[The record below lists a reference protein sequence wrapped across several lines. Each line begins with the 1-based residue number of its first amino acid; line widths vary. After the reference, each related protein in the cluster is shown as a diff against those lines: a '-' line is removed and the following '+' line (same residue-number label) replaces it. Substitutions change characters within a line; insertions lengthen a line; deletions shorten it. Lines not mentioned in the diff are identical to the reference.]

1 MSVGK
6 QLSLFDFIENPFG
19 IIDNNQATNTDS
31 IKNLNA
37 CIPYKGSKRKISHLI
52 LQEIRNH
59 APHAKYFYDIF
70 GGGGAMAL
78 NAHFNGYK
86 THYNELDTDT
96 YVYMKFLISQLQNK
110 KGKYGILPDE
120 WYRFITKA
128 EFDKIKADKTPSA
141 FRSFVLLN
149 YSFANDWDSYFCNEH
164 KQAFKQKGH
173 YLLLDNNKECAEWW
187 DNHFKE
193 NGSVVGIYHH
203 LHNEIYPSLNWRER
217 RAYFV
222 NLTLKLEATR
232 VAGIAHLF
240 QKKSNAD
247 TYKALKD
254 ISQKDLCRLI
264 DKYNPDLP
272 KKNYKGTQG
281 KGLTELKQLQQ
292 LERLQRLEQ
301 LQLERLEQLQQLGRL
316 ELLEQ
321 LQQLEQLEQLDL
333 ITHTNLDY
341 AEVKIST
348 PPQDTIIY
356 ADPPYANT
364 SEYKLCGNSFDYERF
379 YQWCIDKAKEGY
391 NVFISEYN
399 MPQDRFKEIW
409 SKETYASFNV
419 ISRDCGARAR
429 PQRVE
434 RLFMVR

>member
-1 MSVGK
+1 MD
-6 QLSLFDFIENPFG
+6 LLEYAG
-19 IIDNNQATNTDS
+19 ISKN
-31 IKNLNA
+31 IKNLNSG
-37 CIPYKGSKRKISHLI
+37 IPYKGSKRKISHLI
-52 LQEIRNH
+52 LQEIVKH
-59 APHAKYFYDIF
+59 APHAKYFYDMF

-78 NAHFNGYK
+78 NAHYNGYK
-86 THYNELDTDT
+86 THYNELDKDV

-141 FRSFVLLN
+141 YRSFVLLN
-149 YSFANDWDSYFCNEH
+149 YSFANDWHTYFCNKE
-164 KQAFKQKGH
+164 KELFKQKGH
-173 YLLLDNNKECAEWW
+173 YLLLDNDKDCAEWW

-193 NGSVVGIYHH
+193 NGSVVGIYNH
-203 LHNEIYPSLNWRER
+203 LHSEIYPSLNWRER

-222 NLTLKLEATR
+222 NLTLKIEAIR

-264 DKYNPDLP
+264 DKYNPALP

-281 KGLTELKQLQQ
+281 KGLTELKQLQ
-292 LERLQRLEQ
+292 RLEQ
-301 LQLERLEQLQQLGRL
+301 LEKLERLEGLQQLERLERLEQLERL
-316 ELLEQ
+316 Q
-321 LQQLEQLEQLDL
+321 QLDL

-379 YQWCIDKAKEGY
+379 YQWCIDKAKQGY

-399 MPQDRFKEIW
+399 MPQDRFREIW
-409 SKETYASFNV
+409 SKEGYANFNV
-419 ISRDCGARAR
+419 LKSECGAKRK
-429 PQRVE
+429 PPRVE

>member
-19 IIDNNQATNTDS
+19 IIDTNQTANTDS
-31 IKNLNA
+31 IKNLNSG
-37 CIPYKGSKRKISHLI
+37 IPYKGSKRKISHLI

-59 APHAKYFYDIF
+59 APQAKYFYDMF

-78 NAHFNGYK
+78 NAHYNGYK
-86 THYNELDTDT
+86 THYNELDTDV
-96 YVYMKFLISQLQNK
+96 YIYMKFLISQLQNK

-128 EFDKIKADKTPSA
+128 EFNKIKADKTPSA
-141 FRSFVLLN
+141 YRSFVLLN
-149 YSFANDWDSYFCNEH
+149 YSFANDWDSYFCNARKE
-164 KQAFKQKGH
+164 AFKQKGH
-173 YLLLDNNKECAEWW
+173 YLLLENDKDCAEWW

-193 NGSVVGIYHH
+193 NGSVVGIYNH
-203 LHNEIYPSLNWRER
+203 LHSEIYPSLNWRER

-222 NLTLKLEATR
+222 NLTLKLEAIR

-264 DKYNPDLP
+264 DKHNPHLP
-272 KKNYKGTQG
+272 KKNYKRSQG
-281 KGLTELKQLQQ
+281 KELTELNQLQ
-292 LERLQRLEQ
+292 
-301 LQLERLEQLQQLGRL
+301 
-316 ELLEQ
+316 Q
-321 LQQLEQLEQLDL
+321 LQQLEQLQRLQRLERLEQLDL
-333 ITHTNLDY
+333 ITCTNLDY

-364 SEYKLCGNSFDYERF
+364 SEYKICGNSFDYERF
-379 YQWCIDKAKEGY
+379 YQWCIDKAKQGHY
-391 NVFISEYN
+391 VFISEYN
-399 MPQDRFKEIW
+399 MPQDRFKEVW
-409 SKETYASFNV
+409 SKDTLANFNT
-419 ISRDCGARAR
+419 IKKDCGARAR

>member
-19 IIDNNQATNTDS
+19 VIYTNQTTNTDS

-59 APHAKYFYDIF
+59 APQAKYFYDMF

-78 NAHFNGYK
+78 NAHYNGYI
-86 THYNELDTDT
+86 THYNELDIDT
-96 YVYMKFLISQLQNK
+96 YVYMKFLISQLQTK

-141 FRSFVLLN
+141 YRSFVLLN
-149 YSFANDWDSYFCNEH
+149 YSFANDWNSYFCNES

-173 YLLLDNNKECAEWW
+173 YLLLDNDKDCAEWW

-222 NLTLKLEATR
+222 NITLKIEAIR

-247 TYKALKD
+247 TYKAVKD

-264 DKYNPDLP
+264 DKHNPHLP
-272 KKNYKGTQG
+272 KKNYKRSQG
-281 KGLTELKQLQQ
+281 KGLTELKQLQR
-292 LERLQRLEQ
+292 LERLQQLEQ
-301 LQLERLEQLQQLGRL
+301 LQRLQ
-316 ELLEQ
+316 Q
-321 LQQLEQLEQLDL
+321 LQQLEQLQQLDL

-341 AEVKIST
+341 TEVKIST

-364 SEYKLCGNSFDYERF
+364 SEYKLCGNSFDYERL
-379 YQWCIDKAKEGY
+379 YQWCIDKAKQGY
-391 NVFISEYN
+391 YVFISEYN

-409 SKETYASFNV
+409 SKETLANFNT
-419 ISRDCGARAR
+419 IKKDCGARAR

-434 RLFMVR
+434 RLFIVR